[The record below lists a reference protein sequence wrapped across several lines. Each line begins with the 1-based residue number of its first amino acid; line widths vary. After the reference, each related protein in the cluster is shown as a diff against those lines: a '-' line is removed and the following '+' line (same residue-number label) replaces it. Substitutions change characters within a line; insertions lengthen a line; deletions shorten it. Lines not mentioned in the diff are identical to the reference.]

1 MGTFLKMNNKLKEI
15 KNFSIFHLLN
25 IKDKNN
31 QGSLKNNSEKD
42 YLPVFKMV

>member
-1 MGTFLKMNNKLKEI
+1 MNNKLKEI

-25 IKDKNN
+25 IKYKKN

-42 YLPVFKMV
+42 YLPIFKMV